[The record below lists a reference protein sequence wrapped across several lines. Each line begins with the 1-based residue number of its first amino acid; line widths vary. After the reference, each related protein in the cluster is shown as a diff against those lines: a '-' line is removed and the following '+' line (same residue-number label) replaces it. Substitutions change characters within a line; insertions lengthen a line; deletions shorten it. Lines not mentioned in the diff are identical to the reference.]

1 MALMMRNVAGFLF
14 LMSVVGLALFSTAVE
29 SAGSGK
35 AAPAPGEECSNLVIN
50 MADCLS
56 FVSNG
61 STVSKPEGTCCDG
74 LKKVLK
80 TDAECLCVAFRNSA
94 QLGVTL
100 NISKAVTLPAACH
113 VSAPSVSTCGLS
125 TGSGI
130 APALPPVAL
139 SPGGS
144 AIAPSPSGG
153 TSDVVTAPVPS
164 PGGSSGSKVVAVSLG
179 SLALALVAAFVSLF

>member
-113 VSAPSVSTCGLS
+113 VSAPSVSTCGS
-125 TGSGI
+125 
-130 APALPPVAL
+130 LPPVAL